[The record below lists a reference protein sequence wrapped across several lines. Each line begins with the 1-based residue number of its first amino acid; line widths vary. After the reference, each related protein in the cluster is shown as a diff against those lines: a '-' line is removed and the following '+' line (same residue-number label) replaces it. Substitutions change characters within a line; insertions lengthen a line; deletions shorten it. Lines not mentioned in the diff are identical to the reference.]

1 MDSKS
6 YIASLKKLTRCR
18 LLVYEDNHPLST
30 GSAEIDHIINVCL
43 WFFEHIPIHTEFK
56 DKK

>member
-6 YIASLKKLTRCR
+6 YIALSKKLTRCR

-30 GSAEIDHIINVCL
+30 GTAEIDHIINVCL
-43 WFFEHIPIHTEFK
+43 WFLEHIPTEFENGK
-56 DKK
+56 